1 MSLLRVRGKTGTAE
15 AYDEFARYD
24 EAYHE
29 YAMKD
34 FSGGVMTG
42 ELHSRADTVSQA
54 VNVRTDS
61 SGALVAMS
69 VPVTAFDGTVG
80 AGEIVFSCY
89 DDGILLFRKGNT
101 LYAVKDGAL
110 SVVGTAGMLQS
121 EKSAVYTA
129 DGLFCI
135 IDGDSIYMV
144 DRDLTVSTP
153 EPYIPTCY
161 TDVSADGAVKTESEK
176 PNLFCRYIDIILAA
190 ESSPTRKIPPDIAV
204 DDTYIRIWDLTNGSE
219 LGDPD
224 FNFDGETIQFF
235 GLYSRKFRVRLKL
248 ADSGTSSQL
257 SYTSLEALREL
268 VSCPEKVLP
277 ISLPSSRLAYLS
289 FGGENGR
296 WITALKMEGISDF
309 LYLSDD
315 NIIRK
320 EYPERIA
327 SIVEYSDGYFVFSA
341 GAVKKLFITED
352 ENGVPVFEI
361 KSFKNDFGSYMPG
374 SICGFDDKILFAN
387 SRGGVYYINKFGIS
401 EKDVSRHI
409 SRNIEQGE
417 NGFFSHTEAEYA
429 AACAV
434 CAFGRYM
441 LTVGDMT
448 YIWDYTA
455 RLPSGTQSREDEDKM
470 IWTMCDAVCPSAYL
484 SELSKKLYYTDRTTG
499 ALRCFSSDDS
509 ESDPIAIRVETAACD
524 FGESAEKVL
533 IGLSV
538 RYRAAENVT
547 LRLLFDGEFS
557 PCEYVLP
564 PQPRFGTV
572 NLKIHSVRL
581 VKCAAMLEC
590 SRSFSLESVHF
601 RYLSAKS

>member
-1 MSLLRVRGKTGTAE
+1 MSLRRVRGKTGTAE

-24 EAYHE
+24 EAYRE

-61 SGALVAMS
+61 SGALIAVSA
-69 VPVTAFDGTVG
+69 PVTAFDGTVG

-89 DDGILLFRKGNT
+89 DDGIWLFRKGNT
-101 LYAVKDGAL
+101 LYAVKDRTL

-129 DGLFCI
+129 DGIFCVV
-135 IDGDSIYMV
+135 DGDSIYMI

-161 TDVSADGAVKTESEK
+161 TEVSADGTIKSESEK
-176 PNLFCRYIDIILAA
+176 PNLFCRYIDIIFEA

-204 DDTYIRIWDLTNGSE
+204 DASYIRIWDLTNGSE

-248 ADSGTSSQL
+248 ADSGASSQL
-257 SYTSLEALREL
+257 SYASLEALREF
-268 VSCPEKVLP
+268 VSHPEKVIL
-277 ISLPSSRLAYLS
+277 ISLSSPRLAYLS
-289 FGGENGR
+289 FGGENR
-296 WITALKMEGISDF
+296 KWITVLKMDGASDF
-309 LYLSDD
+309 LYLSED

-327 SIVEYSDGYFVFSA
+327 SIVEYSDGYLVFSA
-341 GAVKKLFITED
+341 GAVKKLFVTED
-352 ENGVPVFEI
+352 ENGAPVFEI
-361 KSFKNDFGSYMPG
+361 KSFKNDFGSDMPG

-387 SRGGVYYINKFGIS
+387 SRGGVYYVNKFGIS
-401 EKDVSRHI
+401 ERDVSRHI

-417 NGFFSHTEAEYA
+417 NGFFSHTEEEYA
-429 AACAV
+429 AACAA

-455 RLPSGTQSREDEDKM
+455 KLPSGTQSREDENKM
-470 IWTMCDAVCPSAYL
+470 VWTMCDAICPSVYL
-484 SELSKKLYYTDRTTG
+484 PELSKKLYYADKTTG
-499 ALRCFSSDDS
+499 ALCYISSEDS
-509 ESDPIAIRVETAACD
+509 ESVGIAVQSLDLHTA
-524 FGESAEKVL
+524 
-533 IGLSV
+533 
-538 RYRAAENVT
+538 
-547 LRLLFDGEFS
+547 
-557 PCEYVLP
+557 
-564 PQPRFGTV
+564 GT
-572 NLKIHSVRL
+572 
-581 VKCAAMLEC
+581 
-590 SRSFSLESVHF
+590 
-601 RYLSAKS
+601 

>member
-1 MSLLRVRGKTGTAE
+1 MSLRRVRGKTGTAE

-24 EAYHE
+24 EAYRE

-61 SGALVAMS
+61 SGALIAVSA
-69 VPVTAFDGTVG
+69 PVTAFDGTVG

-89 DDGILLFRKGNT
+89 DDGIWLFRKGNT
-101 LYAVKDGAL
+101 LYAVKDRTL

-129 DGLFCI
+129 DGIFCVV
-135 IDGDSIYMV
+135 DGDSIYMI

-161 TDVSADGAVKTESEK
+161 TEVSADGTIKSESEK
-176 PNLFCRYIDIILAA
+176 PNLFCRYIDIIFEA

-204 DDTYIRIWDLTNGSE
+204 DASYIRIWDLTNGSE

-248 ADSGTSSQL
+248 ADSGASSQL
-257 SYTSLEALREL
+257 SYASLEALREF
-268 VSCPEKVLP
+268 VSHPEKVIL
-277 ISLPSSRLAYLS
+277 ISLSSPRLAYLS
-289 FGGENGR
+289 FGGENR
-296 WITALKMEGISDF
+296 KWITVLKMDGASDF
-309 LYLSDD
+309 LYLSED

-327 SIVEYSDGYFVFSA
+327 SIVEYSDGYLVFSA
-341 GAVKKLFITED
+341 GAVKKLFVTED
-352 ENGVPVFEI
+352 ENGAPVFEI
-361 KSFKNDFGSYMPG
+361 KSFKNDFGSDMPG

-387 SRGGVYYINKFGIS
+387 SRGGVYYVNKFGIS
-401 EKDVSRHI
+401 ERDVSRHI

-417 NGFFSHTEAEYA
+417 NGFFSHTEEEYA
-429 AACAV
+429 AACAA

-455 RLPSGTQSREDEDKM
+455 KLPSGTQSREDENKM
-470 IWTMCDAVCPSAYL
+470 VWTMCDAICPSVYL
-484 SELSKKLYYTDRTTG
+484 PELSKKLYYADKG
-499 ALRCFSSDDS
+499 GKN
-509 ESDPIAIRVETAACD
+509 P
-524 FGESAEKVL
+524 
-533 IGLSV
+533 
-538 RYRAAENVT
+538 
-547 LRLLFDGEFS
+547 
-557 PCEYVLP
+557 
-564 PQPRFGTV
+564 
-572 NLKIHSVRL
+572 HRL
-581 VKCAAMLEC
+581 VGEIPGGGEC
-590 SRSFSLESVHF
+590 DASPFV
-601 RYLSAKS
+601 

>member
-1 MSLLRVRGKTGTAE
+1 MSLRRVRGKTGTAE

-24 EAYHE
+24 EAYRE

-61 SGALVAMS
+61 SGALIAVSA
-69 VPVTAFDGTVG
+69 PVTAFDGTVG

-89 DDGILLFRKGNT
+89 DDGIWLFRKGNT
-101 LYAVKDGAL
+101 LYAVKDRTL

-129 DGLFCI
+129 DGIFCVV
-135 IDGDSIYMV
+135 DGDSIYMI

-161 TDVSADGAVKTESEK
+161 TEVSADGTIKSESEK
-176 PNLFCRYIDIILAA
+176 PNLFCRYIDIIFEA

-204 DDTYIRIWDLTNGSE
+204 DASYIRIWDLTNGSE

-248 ADSGTSSQL
+248 ADSGASSQL
-257 SYTSLEALREL
+257 SYASLEALREF
-268 VSCPEKVLP
+268 VSHPEKVIL
-277 ISLPSSRLAYLS
+277 ISLSSPMLAYLS
-289 FGGENGR
+289 FGGENR
-296 WITALKMEGISDF
+296 KWITVLKMDGASDF
-309 LYLSDD
+309 LYLSED

-327 SIVEYSDGYFVFSA
+327 SIVEYSDGYLVFSA
-341 GAVKKLFITED
+341 GAVKKLFVTED
-352 ENGVPVFEI
+352 ENGAPVFEI
-361 KSFKNDFGSYMPG
+361 KSFKNDFGSDMPG

-387 SRGGVYYINKFGIS
+387 SRGGVYYVNKFGIS
-401 EKDVSRHI
+401 ERDVSRHI

-417 NGFFSHTEAEYA
+417 NGFFSHTEEEYA
-429 AACAV
+429 AACAA

-455 RLPSGTQSREDEDKM
+455 KLPSGTQSREDENKM
-470 IWTMCDAVCPSAYL
+470 VWTMCDAICPSVYL
-484 SELSKKLYYTDRTTG
+484 PELSKKLYYADKTTG
-499 ALRCFSSDDS
+499 ALCYISSEDS
-509 ESDPIAIRVETAACD
+509 ESDPIEIRVETAASD
-524 FGESAEKVL
+524 FDERAEKIL

-547 LRLLFDGEFS
+547 LRLLCDGVLS
-557 PCEYVLP
+557 PCEYILT
-564 PQPRFGTV
+564 PQPRFDTV
-572 NLKIHSVRL
+572 DLKIHSARF
-581 VKCAAMLEC
+581 VKCAAVLEC

-601 RYLSAKS
+601 RYLLAKS

>member
-24 EAYHE
+24 EAYRE

-61 SGALVAMS
+61 SGALIAVSA
-69 VPVTAFDGTVG
+69 PVTAFDGTVG

-129 DGLFCI
+129 DGLFCV

-153 EPYIPTCY
+153 EPYIPTYY
-161 TDVSADGAVKTESEK
+161 TEVSASGTIKIKAEK
-176 PNLFCRYIDIILAA
+176 PNLFCRYIDIIFEA
-190 ESSPTRKIPPDIAV
+190 ESSSTRRIPADIAA
-204 DDTYIRIWDLTNGSE
+204 DASYIRIWDMTNGLE
-219 LGDPD
+219 LSASG
-224 FNFDGETIQFF
+224 FTFDGTKIEISA
-235 GLYSRKFRVRLKL
+235 LYSRSFRVRVKL

-257 SYTSLEALREL
+257 SYATLKALQAF
-268 VSCPEKVLP
+268 VSRPEKVIP

-289 FGGENGR
+289 FGGENGK
-296 WITALKMEGISDF
+296 WITVLKMDSASDF
-309 LYLSDD
+309 LYLSED

-327 SIVEYSDGYFVFSA
+327 SIVEYSDGYLVFSA

-361 KSFKNDFGSYMPG
+361 KNFKNDFGSDMPG

-417 NGFFSHTEAEYA
+417 NGFFSHTEVEYK

-434 CAFGRYM
+434 CASGRYM

-484 SELSKKLYYTDRTTG
+484 PELSKKLYYTDRTTG

-524 FGESAEKVL
+524 FGESAEKIL

-547 LRLLFDGEFS
+547 LRLLCDGEFS

-564 PQPRFGTV
+564 PQLRFGTV

-590 SRSFSLESVHF
+590 PRSFSLESVHF
-601 RYLSAKS
+601 RYLSAKY